1 MQRRN
6 FLPLGYSTAVLIS
19 AFLFSDPSVVSAQDA
34 ELGRPGPDLSGG
46 WIAYDRGFA
55 TREKIEPGE
64 TVNIRILSM
73 GNALGIAVT
82 YSGNLAE
89 SQPGKLWNTVT
100 LRDQETLSYRVSASI
115 GNRQLAVRSGARP
128 NGLDKAVSVE
138 QERGA
143 YRLEYAS
150 GRVLLVSIGRHLPRP
165 GRHNHDISGGWTVG
179 NMGFASDSNISV
191 RSAIT
196 LRVVNAGND
205 RGLAVTYSGNLNLHE
220 PGKLWQQSEVQ
231 DGVTLLYQV
240 PPVLAN
246 RQIAI
251 RSGASPVGL
260 DKPKSVEQR
269 GNGYR
274 LSYFGGRIVDVTISN
289 PDRNLGPPGPGSVP
303 GIGNAPGIGRPPTPG
318 NVPGLSGLGPGSEPP
333 RPEPGNGLNLRD
345 PGGLPGLPPPAKG
358 LDVLPSDE

>member
-1 MQRRN
+1 MI
-6 FLPLGYSTAVLIS
+6 PLTHQQPNPLFAT
-19 AFLFSDPSVVSAQDA
+19 AFLLACAWLPASPAFALPPLTPLPERPDA
-34 ELGRPGPDLSGG
+34 DLSGG

-55 TREKIEPGE
+55 TRSQIEPGQ
-64 TVNIRILSM
+64 TVNIRILAM

-82 YSGNLAE
+82 YSSNPAE
-89 SQPGKLWNTVT
+89 SQPGKLWDTVT
-100 LRDQETLSYRVSASI
+100 LRDQETLSYQVSESI

-128 NGLDKAVSVE
+128 NGLDKPVSVE

-150 GRVLLVSIGRHLPRP
+150 GRILLVSIGRHLPRP
-165 GRHNHDISGGWTVG
+165 ARHNHDISGGWTVG

-240 PPVLAN
+240 PPVLADK
-246 RQIAI
+246 RLAI
-251 RSGASPVGL
+251 RSGASTFVL

-269 GNGYR
+269 GNSYR
-274 LSYFGGRIVDVTISN
+274 LYYIGGRIVDVNISDPGRN
-289 PDRNLGPPGPGSVP
+289 IGSPAPDSKLGLP
-303 GIGNAPGIGRPPTPG
+303 APDNELGLRAPDSTPG
-318 NVPGLSGLGPGSEPP
+318 LPPPVKGLGLRAPDSE
-333 RPEPGNGLNLRD
+333 
-345 PGGLPGLPPPAKG
+345 PGLPPPAKG